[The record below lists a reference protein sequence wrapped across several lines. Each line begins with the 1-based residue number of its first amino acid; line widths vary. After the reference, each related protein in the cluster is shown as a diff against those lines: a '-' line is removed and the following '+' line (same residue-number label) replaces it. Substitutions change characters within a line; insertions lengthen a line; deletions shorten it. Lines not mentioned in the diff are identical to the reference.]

1 MERIIQITA
10 GRGPAECTWVVAQVL
25 KKVQLWLNW
34 FKLKEV
40 VDAYIRGLTLSWTK
54 NMFLYGFPPTL
65 CTMPL
70 PPQPHHNQ
78 LSHII
83 TISTNLSPWP
93 SPCLSMI
100 AAISYCDYFHLFA
113 IAAIVLRSLPSLCD
127 CCHLF
132 VISVTSL
139 QLQSLPSLCNCCNL
153 FPIAA
158 ISSQL
163 LPSLWDHYHLFAI
176 TLISLW
182 ACDVRMVTLQQ

>member
-1 MERIIQITA
+1 M
-10 GRGPAECTWVVAQVL
+10 
-25 KKVQLWLNW
+25 QLWLKW

-40 VDAYIRGLTLSWTK
+40 VDAFIRGLTLSWKK
-54 NMFLYGFPPTL
+54 NMFLYEFPPTL

-70 PPQPHHNQ
+70 PTQPHHDQ

-100 AAISYCDYFHLFA
+100 AAISYCDCFHLFA
-113 IAAIVLRSLPSLCD
+113 IAAISLRSLPSRCD

-153 FPIAA
+153 FPITA
-158 ISSQL
+158 ISSRL
-163 LPSLWDHYHLFAI
+163 LPSLWDCYHLFAI
-176 TLISLW
+176 ASISLQAW
-182 ACDVRMVTLQQ
+182 NVSILMVASQR